1 MPPPSPVEAVWP
13 GHPWHNSV
21 LERMMMTRSHN
32 MMLAF
37 TGLALGASVAI
48 AQVPEEAQAHIDA
61 ARRIAAD
68 DLAVP
73 FEFFCVPGN
82 ARPNNFSAPPLEP
95 VKLFDNLYAV
105 GNSESVVYAI
115 TTSDGIVLLDSGHPG
130 DGETLVLPGL
140 VSLGLDPADI
150 RYVLLGHGHNDHY
163 GGAAYLQANGA
174 RIGTTAADW
183 ETIAAEAPSR
193 LFGDA
198 PKPERDLVLREDEP
212 LVVGDTTITLVEIP
226 GHTPGSLGFIFPVQ
240 DGDNEHVAGLFGG
253 TVLAAGFVPMPGLK
267 QYVTSI
273 SHFLDVAEQMQV
285 DVEVQNHP
293 IFDDTPARLAAL
305 AARAPGAPHPF
316 VMGEERYLRFWNV
329 ISECMQAS
337 IIQREAA
344 Q

>member
-1 MPPPSPVEAVWP
+1 MYLSHRIKLASTAALLAAGAALAQPPAP
-13 GHPWHNSV
+13 GP
-21 LERMMMTRSHN
+21 LP
-32 MMLAF
+32 A
-37 TGLALGASVAI
+37 A
-48 AQVPEEAQAHIDA
+48 AQVHVEEARRLA
-61 ARRIAAD
+61 AE

-82 ARPNNFSAPPLEP
+82 ARPNNFSAPALTP

-115 TTSDGIVLLDSGHPG
+115 TTSEGIVLLDSGHPG
-130 DGETLVLPGL
+130 DIDTLVLPGL

-150 RYVLLGHGHNDHY
+150 RYVLIGHGHNDHY
-163 GGAAYLQANGA
+163 GGAAYLQERGA

-183 ETIAAEAPSR
+183 ETIAQEGPSR

-226 GHTPGSLGFIFPVQ
+226 GHTPGSLAFIFPVQ
-240 DGDNEHVAGLFGG
+240 DGANSHVAGLFGG

-273 SHFLDVAEQMQV
+273 SHFLDVAEQMRV

-293 IFDDTPARLAAL
+293 IFDDTPGRLAAL
-305 AARAPGAPHPF
+305 AARTPGMPHPF
-316 VMGEERYLRFWNV
+316 VLGEERFQRFWSV

-344 Q
+344 QQ